1 MRVRIIDLDGA
12 VTGQPQVPY
21 WLQDMGGDVI
31 AARDLAP
38 KLRLLAQPAAVRAL
52 AARLGPVL
60 GPELVF
66 YGSGDFHHLTLMLAL
81 RLEQKVSI
89 IHFDNHPDWVGLPAN
104 LNCGS
109 WVSRAL
115 THKNVARIV
124 TIGPASDDMRAPQLK
139 GGDLSGLRAG
149 RQEMHPWASG
159 RTFYAGAGFQAPGVA
174 ACGGIGR
181 EGLSWQGL
189 EGDDWHA
196 RMTAIAARLPD
207 APLWITLDKDV
218 LTPAEAVTNWDQGR
232 LTLEQVLSAIGR
244 FAARR
249 PILGM
254 DVCGDYS
261 PDTDL
266 GLVRAILAHSDRA
279 QRPVPATPGTTLN
292 GATNARIVHRMAG
305 MLQ

>member
-21 WLQDMGGDVI
+21 WLQDMGGEII
-31 AARDLAP
+31 AAQDLAP
-38 KLRLLAQPAAVRAL
+38 KLRLLAQPAALRAL
-52 AARLGPVL
+52 AGRLGPVWQ
-60 GPELVF
+60 PELVF

-115 THKNVARIV
+115 THASVARIV

-149 RQEMHPWASG
+149 RQEMHAFASG
-159 RTFYAGAGFQAPGVA
+159 RTFYAGTGFEAPG
-174 ACGGIGR
+174 ACASRGIGR
-181 EGLSWQGL
+181 DSLHWQGL

-196 RMTAIAARLPD
+196 RMAAIADRLPD

-218 LTPAEAVTNWDQGR
+218 LTPDEAVTNWDQGR
-232 LTLEQVLSAIGR
+232 LTLEQVFSAIAV

-249 PILGM
+249 PVLGM

-261 PDTDL
+261 PDAGL
-266 GLVRAILAHSDRA
+266 GLVRAVLAHSDRA
-279 QRPVPATPGTTLN
+279 QRPVPAAPGTAVN
-292 GATNARIVHRMAG
+292 GTTNARIVLRMAG

>member
-1 MRVRIIDLDGA
+1 MRLRIIDLDGA

-21 WLQDMGGDVI
+21 WREDMGGDVI

-38 KLRLLAQPAAVRAL
+38 KLRLLAQPAALRAL
-52 AARLGPVL
+52 ADRLGPVQ

-81 RLEQKVSI
+81 RLAQPVTI

-115 THKNVARIV
+115 THPQVMRIV

-159 RTFYAGAGFQAPGVA
+159 RTFYAGTAFEAPGA
-174 ACGGIGR
+174 TASGGIAKA
-181 EGLSWQGL
+181 GLSWQGL
-189 EGDDWHA
+189 DGDDWDD
-196 RMTAIAARLPD
+196 RMAAIAARLPD

-218 LTPAEAVTNWDQGR
+218 LTTEEAVTNWDQGR
-232 LTLEQVLSAIGR
+232 LTLHQVLSAIGQ
-244 FAARR
+244 FADRR

-261 PDTDL
+261 PDAGL
-266 GLVRAILAHSDRA
+266 GLVRAFLARSDRA
-279 QRPVPATPGTTLN
+279 QRPVPAAPGTMLN
-292 GATNARIVHRMAG
+292 GATNARIVHRMSE
-305 MLQ
+305 MMQ